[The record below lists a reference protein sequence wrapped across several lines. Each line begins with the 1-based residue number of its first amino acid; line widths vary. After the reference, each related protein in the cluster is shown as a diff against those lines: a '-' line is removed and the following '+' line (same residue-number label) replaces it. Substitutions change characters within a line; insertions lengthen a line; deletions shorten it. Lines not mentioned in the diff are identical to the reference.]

1 MTFCKRRLQIQR
13 RQEPESF
20 TDMAREKT
28 WRDIAKPIIREVLSE
43 TKGLSEREIKAAIRD
58 AYPFGERNYH
68 PYKIWLDEVRRQRG
82 IKRTKTQASND
93 NHPKLF

>member
-1 MTFCKRRLQIQR
+1 
-13 RQEPESF
+13 
-20 TDMAREKT
+20 MAREKT